1 MKWIALAILALGP
14 GCAKQSDEAKRQ
26 YDMIE
31 RAGGQPSELCEA
43 SKKIA
48 DAYLKEGNEKDFRLY
63 KSGSDARCMNVRLRS
78 QM

>member
-1 MKWIALAILALGP
+1 MRILVAGALIFLVACG
-14 GCAKQSDEAKRQ
+14 KESDEAKRQ

-48 DAYLKEGNEKDFRLY
+48 DTYLKEGNERDFRLY
-63 KSGSDARCMNVRLRS
+63 KASSDAACLKK
-78 QM
+78 